1 MLLAKKHGFKTL
13 DSWVV
18 RKGEIPEDLE
28 YPIITKDISPN
39 SGSWKSD
46 VFICQDEG
54 ELKAAFESITSPT
67 ILIQRFVDKKN
78 KLYYEFADEL
88 LEHVKELRQGNPIR
102 EPIYSFITCTRSEET
117 NRVEPK
123 KVLIIEG
130 ILCLA
135 NKALRDLMDI
145 KVFVD
150 CDSDVRLSR
159 VIMRDILE
167 RGRNI
172 EQVLSRYEKTVRPS
186 HLLFI
191 EPTKRFADIII
202 PQGGMNQVAITILT
216 NHISQT
222 LKNQ

>member
-1 MLLAKKHGFKTL
+1 MLVIGIAGGTGSGKTTVVKKIMEQFPEKEVAILSH
-13 DSWVV
+13 DSYYY
-18 RKGEIPEDLE
+18 D
-28 YPIITKDISPN
+28 N
-39 SGSWKSD
+39 SGLSLEERRMKNYD
-46 VFICQDEG
+46 HPD
-54 ELKAAFESITSPT
+54 SI
-67 ILIQRFVDKKN
+67 
-78 KLYYEFADEL
+78 EFDL
-88 LEHVKELRQGNPIR
+88 MIEHVKELRQGNPIR